1 MKKQW
6 STVFLILLVLIVV
19 LFSVLNVDPVGIN
32 FGFSIVEIPL
42 AVVLIGTLLIGVL
55 MAVLL
60 STGIILKYKSD
71 QKKLKN
77 QIARME
83 TEKDTEKDAIVQ
95 EHNKEVQKLTDQ
107 NKKAQNQIRDLER
120 RIKNINA
127 SHDAQT
133 N

>member
-6 STVFLILLVLIVV
+6 STVFLIVLALIVV
-19 LFSVLNVDPVGIN
+19 IFSVFNVDPVGIN
-32 FGFSIVEIPL
+32 FGFAVVEMPL

-60 STGIILKYKSD
+60 STGIILKYKSE
-71 QKKLKN
+71 QKSLERSLATLEAKKEAEKEK
-77 QIARME
+77 IA
-83 TEKDTEKDAIVQ
+83 Q
-95 EHNKEVQKLTDQ
+95 EHQQEIQVLIDQ
-107 NKKAQNQIRDLER
+107 NEQSKKEIRDLER

-127 SHDAQT
+127 SHTAQS